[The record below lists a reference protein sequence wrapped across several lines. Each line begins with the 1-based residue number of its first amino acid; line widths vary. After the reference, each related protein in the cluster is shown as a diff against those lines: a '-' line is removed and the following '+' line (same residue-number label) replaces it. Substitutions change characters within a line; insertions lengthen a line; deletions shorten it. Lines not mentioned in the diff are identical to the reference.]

1 MRHIALPR
9 RSRHSFHEDEPESLV
24 RLQEAHWL
32 PLVAWVNERF
42 GTDVQVFRDLLG
54 NKQSQLSH
62 DKLGAVLD
70 AYDPWQL
77 AGASAS
83 MLQALTWQPSSA
95 RS

>member
-1 MRHIALPR
+1 M
-9 RSRHSFHEDEPESLV
+9 V

-32 PLVAWVNERF
+32 PLVAWVNETF
-42 GTDVQVFRDLLG
+42 GTDIKIFSDLLG

-77 AGASAS
+77 AGALPSYIA
-83 MLQALTWQPSSA
+83 MLSLQPSSA
-95 RS
+95 PS